1 MNVHQLE
8 EVIHHLGM
16 LKRLLTDAMNYLEIN
31 IILGGKGNREKDETD
46 HSGTQHAASVLR
58 KSSQFRTR
66 WPRVFLRVCS
76 QIRRRVD
83 SQAPDVEP

>member
-1 MNVHQLE
+1 MNVDQLE

-16 LKRLLTDAMNYLEIN
+16 FKRLLTDSMNYLKIN
-31 IILGGKGNREKDETD
+31 ILLGGKGNGEKDETNQ
-46 HSGTQHAASVLR
+46 SGTQHAASVLR
-58 KSSQFRTR
+58 KSSQFGTR

-83 SQAPDVEP
+83 SKAPNVEP